1 MTVKVTLKANRV
13 SVERGDAAVI
23 SIAVHNGM
31 GIALMSLVKQQH
43 KRSPFQL
50 CERWIFQQ
58 R

>member
-1 MTVKVTLKANRV
+1 M
-13 SVERGDAAVI
+13 RGNP
-23 SIAVHNGM
+23 IAVRTSM